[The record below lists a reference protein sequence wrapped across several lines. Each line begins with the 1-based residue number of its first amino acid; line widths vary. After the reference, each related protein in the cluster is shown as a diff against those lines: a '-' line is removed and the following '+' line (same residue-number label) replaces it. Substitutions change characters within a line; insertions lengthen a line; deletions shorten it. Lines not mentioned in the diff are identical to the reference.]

1 MLWDMAQKIVR
12 HVAQCGARTRFAPLS
27 YSDDMVNSSGGDC
40 RGERGKERI
49 LYDIRREKF
58 NAVKSFGLA
67 NPEQADA
74 KVEPFRVEWT
84 WPQSRCEASECVLL
98 GHTSSLLCRRP
109 TEVLDLIVGSPGK
122 CEPRLGGCT
131 LLPHTCGQGWFQPIR
146 SDQDGPSRNDPSDSS
161 GLFRV
166 RVCGKWC
173 CSNGVDGPFC
183 CWIFSDLSCLKHVP

>member
-1 MLWDMAQKIVR
+1 MLWNMVQKIVR

-131 LLPHTCGQGWFQPIR
+131 LLPHTWGRGGFNR
-146 SDQDGPSRNDPSDSS
+146 SDQIRMGHLATIHRTRPASS
-161 GLFRV
+161 VSGSVGNGVAAMASMGHFAAGYLVIFRV
-166 RVCGKWC
+166 
-173 CSNGVDGPFC
+173 
-183 CWIFSDLSCLKHVP
+183 